1 MAEFPAMPWWTDA
14 YFADTG
20 DLTMLEHGGYMVLL
34 AIAWRRPDN
43 ALPDD
48 MEWLKRAVGAH
59 CAELHG
65 RTFNAVVP
73 KLLSRFF
80 VLSDGVWRQN
90 RLDREREFLRE
101 QSAKQ
106 RDRVMK
112 RWRKGAEIESKSS
125 RNEVEMELKSNLKG
139 IDTSPS
145 FVENQT
151 HTEYAGNTP
160 TPTPTVSK
168 KERTPSYEGVR
179 KKEPPADKPPDAPP
193 AAAPPAPR
201 VSRASQIDPNWRPG
215 DKDREFARQQGFD
228 DAAIDRM
235 ADQFRDHH
243 RAKGSVMKD
252 WPAAFRT
259 WVRNENKYTSRS
271 PPLQQKR
278 KCKVDDFAEAM
289 RILRNAERC

>member
-1 MAEFPAMPWWTDA
+1 MPWWTDA

-80 VLSDGVWRQN
+80 VLSDGVWRQK
-90 RLDREREFLRE
+90 RLDHEREFLRE
-101 QSAKQ
+101 KSKRQ
-106 RDRVMK
+106 RERVLK
-112 RWRKGAEIESKSS
+112 RWRSDAEIELKSG
-125 RNEVEMELKSNLKG
+125 RNEVEIELKSNLKG

-145 FVENQT
+145 FVENQV
-151 HTEYAGNTP
+151 HTEYAGYTPTP

-168 KERTPSYEGVR
+168 KERKPSYEGER
-179 KKEPPADKPPDAPP
+179 KKADPPDKPAARAPTDN
-193 AAAPPAPR
+193 R
-201 VSRASQIDPNWRPG
+201 GSRIDP
-215 DKDREFARQQGFD
+215 DRKPSEADIAFARRHGHDQ
-228 DAAIDRM
+228 ARI
-235 ADQFRDHH
+235 ADMWEHFVAFHV
-243 RAKGSVMKD
+243 AKGDTSKS
-252 WPAAFRT
+252 WPHSWQS
-259 WVRNENKYTSRS
+259 WVKNDRVYGRG
-271 PPLQQKR
+271 PPMQHQQKR

-289 RILRNAERC
+289 RILRNAENNRREAS